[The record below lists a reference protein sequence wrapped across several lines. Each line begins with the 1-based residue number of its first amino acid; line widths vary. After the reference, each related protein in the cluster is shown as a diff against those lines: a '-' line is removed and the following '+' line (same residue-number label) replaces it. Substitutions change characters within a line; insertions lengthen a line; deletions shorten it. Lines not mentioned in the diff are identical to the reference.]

1 MKQTLLGAIA
11 FLVVGAIVVMA
22 TEADLTQRQVR
33 DPKQLAVILD
43 VRTIVQTDAAATNTT
58 ITAYTPSRVG
68 QLLVGKVLTTNA
80 VWVAASLTTN
90 GWIKV
95 SN

>member
-1 MKQTLLGAIA
+1 MKKCSLIIGLLMVAS
-11 FLVVGAIVVMA
+11 AIVWA

-33 DPKQLAVILD
+33 DPKQLSVILD

-68 QLLVGKVLTTNA
+68 QLLTGKVSTTGA
-80 VWVAASLTTN
+80 VWVATGLTTN
-90 GWIKV
+90 DWIKV